1 MKIIRSVPE
10 AMSYS
15 NNLKRRRKSIGLV
28 PTMGYLHEGHLSL
41 ARRAT
46 KENDTAIMSIFVNP
60 AQFGPKEDLKK
71 YPRDFKNDE
80 RLARSARISAIF
92 YPSSRSMYPDGYKT
106 YVEVENITKMLCGLS
121 RPGHFRGVTTVV
133 SKLFNII
140 RPDIA
145 YFGQKDAQ
153 QAIVIK
159 RMALDLNMG
168 LKVKVLPIVR
178 ERDGLAM
185 SSRNVYLS
193 EKERS
198 DARVLYEALDL
209 ARKLLKRGLRDPD
222 KIKKRMTGLIE
233 TKKSAEID
241 YISISSIDDLEELKV
256 VKKRALIALAVRIGK
271 TRLIDNIIIG
281 GYL

>member
-10 AMSYS
+10 AVSYS
-15 NNLKRRRKSIGLV
+15 NNLKRLGKSIGLV

-41 ARRAT
+41 ARRAA
-46 KENDTAIMSIFVNP
+46 KENDAAIMSIFVNP
-60 AQFGPKEDLKK
+60 TQFGPKEDLKK

-80 RLARSARISAIF
+80 RLARSARVSAIF

-106 YVEVENITKMLCGLS
+106 YVEVEDITRMLCGLS
-121 RPGHFRGVTTVV
+121 RPAHFRGVTTVV

-145 YFGQKDAQ
+145 YFGRKDAQ

-168 LKVKVLPIVR
+168 LKIKVLPIVR

-193 EKERS
+193 KKERS

-209 ARKLLKRGLRDPD
+209 ARQLIKKGLRGSG
-222 KIKKRMTGLIE
+222 KIKKRMTGLIK

-256 VKKRALIALAVRIGK
+256 VKERALIALAVRIGK